1 MAVSQT
7 SQKKSAAAQK
17 SETTPIPWWKAGVIY
32 QIYVRSFYD
41 TNGDGVG
48 DLPGVIAKLD
58 YLSGLGVQALWLSPI
73 IKSANFD
80 WGYDVSDYYS
90 VEPSLGTMEDF
101 DRLIA
106 EAGKRNIKIIFDFVP
121 NHTSTQHPWF
131 KDALTGT
138 HSQYRDYYI
147 WRSPKRDGRPP
158 NNWKAVND
166 GGSAWEYHS
175 PTGQYYL
182 HNFWKEQA
190 DLNWRNP
197 AVLEEFDKI
206 MRFWLDRGVA
216 GFRLDVFN
224 MLIKD
229 AQFRDNPKSQKSDG
243 IDVRLL
249 HQRPVYN
256 TSQPEVH
263 TILKRWRAIVDEYP
277 DKGLLL
283 GETNRVYDTRLLA
296 SFYGDQDELKL
307 VFNLAFLDSPFSASI
322 LRDLVEKSETA
333 LTHSNWPMWTGSNHD
348 KPRFPSRW
356 AKGDERKIRCA
367 LLLMVTLR
375 GTPVIYYGDEIGM
388 SDVFVA
394 PWRLKDPVGRKYWPV
409 DAGRD
414 RSRTPMAWKDQFGAG
429 FTNEDV
435 RPWLPYGDL
444 RVRNVELQSHQPDS
458 TLHFTQDLI
467 KLRGRLPSLQT
478 GAYQPVATSES
489 VWAWRRGDDVLVAI
503 NFSQHHHELRD
514 VHGEIVLGTVRNREG
529 EVLKGLLH
537 LGPWEGIVVQS
548 KTAA

>member
-1 MAVSQT
+1 MAVSPSQT
-7 SQKKSAAAQK
+7 KPAVHKSATA
-17 SETTPIPWWKAGVIY
+17 SLPWWKTAVIY

-58 YLSGLGVQALWLSPI
+58 YISELGVDAIWLSPVT
-73 IKSANFD
+73 KSANFD
-80 WGYDVSDYYS
+80 WGYDTVDYYS
-90 VEPSLGTMEDF
+90 IDPNIGTMEDF

-106 EAGKRNIKIIFDFVP
+106 EAGRRDIRVIFDFIP

-131 KDALTGT
+131 LDALTGT
-138 HSQYRDYYI
+138 HAEYRDFYI

-158 NNWKAVND
+158 NNWKASND

-182 HNFWKEQA
+182 HNFWKQQA

-197 AVLEEFDKI
+197 LVMEEFDKI

-229 AQFRDNPKSQKSDG
+229 AQFRDNPKSQKTDG
-243 IDVRLL
+243 VDIRLL
-249 HQRPVYN
+249 HQRPLYN

-263 TILKRWRAIVDEYP
+263 TILKRWREIVDEYA
-277 DKGLLL
+277 DGALLL

-296 SFYGDQDELKL
+296 SFYGQQDELKL
-307 VFNLAFLDSPFSASI
+307 VFNLAFLDSPFEGHL
-322 LRDLVEKSETA
+322 LRDLVEKTETS
-333 LTHSNWPMWTGSNHD
+333 LTHENWPMWTGSNHD
-348 KPRFPSRW
+348 KPRFPTRW

-367 LLLMVTLR
+367 LLVILALR
-375 GTPVIYYGDEIGM
+375 GTPVIYYGDELGM
-388 SDVFVA
+388 ADVFVP
-394 PWRLKDPVGRKYWPV
+394 PWRLKDPVGRKYWPI

-414 RSRTPMAWKDQFGAG
+414 RSRTPMPWKNQFGAG
-429 FTNEDV
+429 FTREDI

-444 RVRNVELQSHQPDS
+444 RVRNVELESQQKDS
-458 TLHFTQDLI
+458 TLHFTRDLI
-467 KLRGRLPSLQT
+467 ALRKRDRNLHEGT
-478 GAYQPVATSES
+478 YTPVHGSEN
-489 VWAWRRGDDVLVAI
+489 VWAWRRGTTLIAV
-503 NFSQHHHELRD
+503 NFSHRHHEVRD
-514 VHGEIVLGTVRNREG
+514 VHGKITLGTVRSREG
-529 EVLKGLLH
+529 EAVAGILH
-537 LGPWEGIVVQS
+537 LGAWEGIIVQIS
-548 KTAA
+548 K